1 MEYREIYERHSKC
14 VYICDRCLFET
25 SSKIKLLLHE
35 DNANKC
41 ARMQIYRFIKEDLEI
56 KKINKNASSNFTMEK
71 LIRNINSIDN
81 YSQLKLNNDST
92 NESNRPMSSPM
103 ITKRKKQLK

>member
-1 MEYREIYERHSKC
+1 MEYAEIYLRHSKC
-14 VYICDRCLFET
+14 VYICERCLFET

-35 DNANKC
+35 DNTNKC

-71 LIRNINSIDN
+71 LIRKINTDN
-81 YSQLKLNNDST
+81 YSNHELNNETT
-92 NESNRPMSSPM
+92 NESIRPISSPM
-103 ITKRKKQLK
+103 ITKRKKRLR